1 MLGTLDYLV
10 DHSLLFI
17 YWKVKSRAILSENMI
32 WVETFSVKT
41 FEQELSWFH
50 IPAFAEALYT
60 FGDDGLMWS
69 CAWERQMI
77 PEVMEE
83 WGIY

>member
-1 MLGTLDYLV
+1 
-10 DHSLLFI
+10 
-17 YWKVKSRAILSENMI
+17 MI

-69 CAWERQMI
+69 CA
-77 PEVMEE
+77 
-83 WGIY
+83 